1 MDKLSQRFNA
11 ISKII
16 LYIFAVLLP
25 LWFVPLQIPV
35 EFGRE
40 VTFIILAT
48 VAVILQLLIILRT
61 GELRFVKSPILYA
74 AGLFLL
80 LYTLSSFFS
89 KSTLLSMYF
98 AEPTAER
105 LSTLILGIVLLLLA
119 STVLRSAKEASIF
132 IFILITI

>member
-1 MDKLSQRFNA
+1 M
-11 ISKII
+11 
-16 LYIFAVLLP
+16 
-25 LWFVPLQIPV
+25 PV

-74 AGLFLL
+74 VGLFLL
-80 LYTLSSFFS
+80 LYALSSFFS

-132 IFILITI
+132 IFILPKHLIPVFCAPFEMVHVDANLVCC